1 MLLQLLWLYV
11 IIVVHDVI
19 VDNGAL
25 VGQVLVQVV
34 ELAVP
39 FRYDPT
45 SPWWWCCTVII
56 IMVVIIVI
64 IVVNFT
70 YSDVIHCIE

>member
-1 MLLQLLWLYV
+1 MMMIILMMMIIV

-25 VGQVLVQVV
+25 VGQVLVQVM

-45 SPWWWCCTVII
+45 SPRCCCCCCCTVII
-56 IMVVIIVI
+56 SIVV
-64 IVVNFT
+64 VVNFT

>member
-45 SPWWWCCTVII
+45 SPWCCCCCCTVII
-56 IMVVIIVI
+56 IIV

-70 YSDVIHCIE
+70 YSDVVDGVE

>member
-1 MLLQLLWLYV
+1 MLQLLWLYV

-45 SPWWWCCTVII
+45 SPWWCCCCCCTVII
-56 IMVVIIVI
+56 IMVVIV

>member
-1 MLLQLLWLYV
+1 MMMIILMMMIIV

-39 FRYDPT
+39 FGYDPT
-45 SPWWWCCTVII
+45 SPWCCCCTVII
-56 IMVVIIVI
+56 ITVVVV

-70 YSDVIHCIE
+70 YSYVIHCIE